1 MYEIRHAYDSL
12 QVAEEKP
19 GELSLEARLR
29 AINRPL
35 LDWYRNHARILP
47 WREDPKPYH
56 VWISEIMLQQ
66 LQNRL
71 PQQQQ
76 QIWML
81 SSLKNGI
88 WILSSQ

>member
-1 MYEIRHAYDSL
+1 MAMYEIRHAYDSL

-66 LQNRL
+66 TRVVCCS
-71 PQQQQ
+71 
-76 QIWML
+76 IISEIHTW
-81 SSLKNGI
+81 
-88 WILSSQ
+88 

>member
-1 MYEIRHAYDSL
+1 MAMYEIRHAYDSL

-47 WREDPKPYH
+47 WRE
-56 VWISEIMLQQ
+56 I
-66 LQNRL
+66 
-71 PQQQQ
+71 
-76 QIWML
+76 
-81 SSLKNGI
+81 
-88 WILSSQ
+88 